1 MTKPQYKLFGKRRS
15 QIFTPRLEEGQN
27 NWKKRSGGAFCG
39 GISEVEKD
47 TPIAKIFSMYNCAD
61 IKWCGRLR
69 ITDKYGCETYLEVG
83 TCDFFV
89 RMHICRRIATQT
101 YMHLPCMKTSGV
113 SYTKC
118 TKVYDVLWRTR
129 LPQNTRPECW
139 FGVSAVSGTTI
150 YRADPDHA
158 RRLWGPM
165 KFGFRSVI
173 WPGWG

>member
-47 TPIAKIFSMYNCAD
+47 TPIAKIFSLYNCAD

-83 TCDFFV
+83 TCHFFV
-89 RMHICRRIATQT
+89 RMHICRRI
-101 YMHLPCMKTSGV
+101 
-113 SYTKC
+113 SYTN
-118 TKVYDVLWRTR
+118 V
-129 LPQNTRPECW
+129 
-139 FGVSAVSGTTI
+139 
-150 YRADPDHA
+150 HA
-158 RRLWGPM
+158 FTLYEN
-165 KFGFRSVI
+165 
-173 WPGWG
+173 